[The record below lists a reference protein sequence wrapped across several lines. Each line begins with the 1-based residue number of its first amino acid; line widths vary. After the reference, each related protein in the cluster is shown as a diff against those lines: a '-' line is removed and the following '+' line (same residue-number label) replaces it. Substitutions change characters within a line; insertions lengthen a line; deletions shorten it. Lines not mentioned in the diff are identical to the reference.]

1 VDDSASSIPAEDE
14 SRIDRCR
21 GGDAEPSRWHQA
33 WVALAERLA
42 TIRRLHAE
50 EAARADDSL
59 MLMFD
64 GHDQARLVRRV

>member
-1 VDDSASSIPAEDE
+1 MEAADDPP
-14 SRIDRCR
+14 R
-21 GGDAEPSRWHQA
+21 GGDAEPTRWHQT

>member
-1 VDDSASSIPAEDE
+1 
-14 SRIDRCR
+14 
-21 GGDAEPSRWHQA
+21 
-33 WVALAERLA
+33 VALAERLA
-42 TIRRLHAE
+42 TIRRLHQE